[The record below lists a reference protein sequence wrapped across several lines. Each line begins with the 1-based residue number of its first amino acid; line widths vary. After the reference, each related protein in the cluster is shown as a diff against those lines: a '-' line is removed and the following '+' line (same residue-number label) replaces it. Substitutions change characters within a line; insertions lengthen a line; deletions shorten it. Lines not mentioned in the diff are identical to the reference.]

1 MDFNFNK
8 KNPPDNAPN
17 HGRVSN
23 VPLIGGIGSHIAHS
37 EKRDQL

>member
-1 MDFNFNK
+1 MMDFNFNK

-23 VPLIGGIGSHIAHS
+23 VPLIGSNIAHS
-37 EKRDQL
+37 ENRDQQ